1 MRHGMLTVVIIA
13 VAAIDMIV
21 VLLVLRNARAR
32 LAAFGATFAER
43 KEMLTAAKT
52 LMSSFLES
60 SYSGDPE
67 TLPAV
72 VANLAPQLEQLMRSR
87 GLEPTPTALETLLRG
102 GLASRRVP
110 PGAMRRAIASLP

>member
-1 MRHGMLTVVIIA
+1 MRHGMLALMILAVV
-13 VAAIDMIV
+13 AIDLV
-21 VLLVLRNARAR
+21 VVFLVLRNARAR

-43 KEMLTAAKT
+43 KEFLTAANE

-72 VANLAPQLEQLMRSR
+72 VTNLAPQLEQLMRSR

-102 GLASRRVP
+102 GLAKRRVS
-110 PGAMRRAIASLP
+110 PGAMRKAIAALP